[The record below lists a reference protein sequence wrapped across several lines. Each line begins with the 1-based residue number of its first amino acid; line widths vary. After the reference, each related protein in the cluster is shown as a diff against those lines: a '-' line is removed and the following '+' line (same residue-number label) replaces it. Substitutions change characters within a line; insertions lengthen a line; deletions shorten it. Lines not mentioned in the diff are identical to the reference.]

1 MPVLTRQDSI
11 AGRHDAPSEKSIT
24 AMTENRPPQNSPMP
38 PLTILFTVFL
48 CALFGANAV
57 AIKVTMAGIGPLTM
71 AAMRFSMAAVAIS
84 LWAHFTGRSRP
95 LQPGQ
100 WHHLLF
106 IAVLFTAQ
114 LTLFYLGLSKT
125 HASRGTLLA
134 NLQPFFTLFLAHFF
148 IANDRI
154 TARKLIGLALGFG
167 GVACVYWEQHGG
179 GGQLRTGD
187 LLITCAAFMWAAN
200 GVYVKRIID
209 DFEPHQVI
217 LYPMI
222 VAVPCFLAGA
232 VIWDGE
238 MVFNITPT
246 VVLALLYQGLV
257 TAAFGFGAWNQL
269 LQRYGAVA
277 LHSFIFIMPV
287 SGVILGGALLSE
299 PITLKILL
307 ALLLICLGL
316 LVIHLH
322 TKRPAA
328 PILLYRG

>member
-1 MPVLTRQDSI
+1 
-11 AGRHDAPSEKSIT
+11 
-24 AMTENRPPQNSPMP
+24 MTENSLPRNNPMP

-48 CALFGANAV
+48 CGLFGANAV
-57 AIKVTMAGIGPLTM
+57 AIKIAMAGIGPLTM
-71 AAMRFSMAAVAIS
+71 AAMRFTMAAVAIS

-100 WHHLLF
+100 WRHLVL

-154 TARKLIGLALGFG
+154 TARKMIGLALGFS

-179 GGQLRTGD
+179 GGQLRLGD
-187 LLITCAAFMWAAN
+187 LLITCAAFLWAAN
-200 GVYVKRIID
+200 GVYVKRVID
-209 DFEPHQVI
+209 SFQPHQVI
-217 LYPMI
+217 LYPMFI
-222 VAVPCFLAGA
+222 AVPCFLAMG
-232 VIWDGE
+232 IILDDGLI
-238 MVFNITPT
+238 FNFTLT
-246 VVLALLYQGLV
+246 VGLALLYQGLV
-257 TAAFGFGAWNQL
+257 TAAFAFVAWNTL

-287 SGVILGGALLSE
+287 SGVILGGALLDE
-299 PITLKILL
+299 PITAKILM

-322 TKRPAA
+322 TKKPAA

>member
-1 MPVLTRQDSI
+1 
-11 AGRHDAPSEKSIT
+11 
-24 AMTENRPPQNSPMP
+24 
-38 PLTILFTVFL
+38 
-48 CALFGANAV
+48 
-57 AIKVTMAGIGPLTM
+57 
-71 AAMRFSMAAVAIS
+71 
-84 LWAHFTGRSRP
+84 
-95 LQPGQ
+95 
-100 WHHLLF
+100 
-106 IAVLFTAQ
+106 
-114 LTLFYLGLSKT
+114 
-125 HASRGTLLA
+125 
-134 NLQPFFTLFLAHFF
+134 
-148 IANDRI
+148 
-154 TARKLIGLALGFG
+154 
-167 GVACVYWEQHGG
+167 
-179 GGQLRTGD
+179 
-187 LLITCAAFMWAAN
+187 
-200 GVYVKRIID
+200 
-209 DFEPHQVI
+209 
-217 LYPMI
+217 MI

-257 TAAFGFGAWNQL
+257 TAAFGFVAWNQL

-322 TKRPAA
+322 AKRPAA